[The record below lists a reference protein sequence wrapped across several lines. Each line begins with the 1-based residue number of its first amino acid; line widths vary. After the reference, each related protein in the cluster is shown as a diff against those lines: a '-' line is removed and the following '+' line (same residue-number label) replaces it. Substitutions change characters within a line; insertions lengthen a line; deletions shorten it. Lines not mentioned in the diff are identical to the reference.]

1 MKASDFIEMLA
12 EEIDCT
18 YVDARTFLRGLR
30 NCVSKVLL
38 SGEGVLF
45 YGLGKFNLRRYGERE
60 NFDLNSRKMSVYPAV
75 TRVVFTP
82 SKVLR
87 KKVENVIPVEPDVE
101 NDMDE
106 DDDNA

>member
-1 MKASDFIEMLA
+1 MKASNFIEMLA

-45 YGLGKFNLRRYGERE
+45 YGLGKINLRRYGERE
-60 NFDLNSRKMSVYPAV
+60 NFDLNTRKMSVYPAV

-87 KKVENVIPVEPDVE
+87 KKVENVIPVEPDIE

-106 DDDNA
+106 DDDDA

>member
-1 MKASDFIEMLA
+1 MKAFDFIEMLA

-18 YVDARTFLRGLR
+18 YADARTFLRGLR
-30 NCVSKVLL
+30 NCVSKLLL

-45 YGLGKFNLRRYGERE
+45 SGLGKFNLRRYGERE

-87 KKVENVIPVEPDVE
+87 KKVENVIPVEPDIE

-106 DDDNA
+106 GDDDA